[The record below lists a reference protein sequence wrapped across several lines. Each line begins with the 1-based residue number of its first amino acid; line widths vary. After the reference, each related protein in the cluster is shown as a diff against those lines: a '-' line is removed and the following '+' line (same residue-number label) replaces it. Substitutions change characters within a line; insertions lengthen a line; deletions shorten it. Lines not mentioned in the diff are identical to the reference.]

1 MQIETLQC
9 LPSFVTLRAKS
20 LPRPTKPAGT
30 LLRTQAG
37 ASTFQGPVF
46 TSPQLH
52 HQLPPLTCH
61 QMRRL
66 QVTEICTTGVYSPLI
81 EHALVLQRP
90 RISCP
95 EVCKPASRAAIYSSI
110 WSTSLR
116 TGFAAAVHTLDPR
129 GNQEAGVGRGECGAW
144 TKWSGMS
151 TYRYNLS
158 QYRMELKVGSKGG
171 RPGNRGPA
179 YSPTW
184 NHESKDFTFKPGL
197 LGVIKVKEG
206 RENIFYLRVC

>member
-1 MQIETLQC
+1 MSKTLQQPLNWAPSFHSYSTPGYSPHSKQSETLKMQIETLQC

-66 QVTEICTTGVYSPLI
+66 QVTEVCTTGVYSSLI

-110 WSTSLR
+110 
-116 TGFAAAVHTLDPR
+116 
-129 GNQEAGVGRGECGAW
+129 
-144 TKWSGMS
+144 
-151 TYRYNLS
+151 
-158 QYRMELKVGSKGG
+158 
-171 RPGNRGPA
+171 
-179 YSPTW
+179 
-184 NHESKDFTFKPGL
+184 
-197 LGVIKVKEG
+197 
-206 RENIFYLRVC
+206 